1 VAHFAVSAV
10 GRDRPGI
17 VAAIADALFDL
28 DGNVEDSRMTILRGH
43 FAVMLI
49 VSLPAGS
56 GGDAGDALEQRLS
69 VVREELG
76 LDALTVS
83 EVSEVGAAGA
93 SPTHVITVYGADHPG
108 IVHSISAELA
118 ERDVNITDLQT
129 KLAGEGESP
138 LYVMMLE
145 VELGDNDPGEVTEAL
160 AGVGESAAVEVS
172 IGELDSEA
180 L

>member
-17 VAAIADALFDL
+17 VAAITGSLLEL
-28 DGNVEDSRMTILRGH
+28 DGNVEDSRMTILRGQ

-49 VSLPAGS
+49 VSLP
-56 GGDAGDALEQRLS
+56 DADGKAELERLLAPVS
-69 VVREELG
+69 AELG

-83 EVSEVGAAGA
+83 PVAESASVAVS
-93 SPTHVITVYGADHPG
+93 PDHVITVYGADHPG
-108 IVHSISAELA
+108 IVHSVSAALA
-118 ERDVNITDLQT
+118 GHGVNITDLQT
-129 KLAGEGESP
+129 KLTGSGPSP

-145 VELGDNDPGEVTEAL
+145 VEIGEAAPAALERAL
-160 AGVGESAAVEVS
+160 AEVGESADVE
-172 IGELDSEA
+172 IAIRELDSEA

>member
-17 VAAIADALFDL
+17 VAAITEALLDL
-28 DGNVEDSRMTILRGH
+28 EGNVEDSRMTILRGQ

-49 VSLPAGS
+49 VSLP
-56 GGDAGDALEQRLS
+56 DAEGRSELESRLAP
-69 VVREELG
+69 VRTDRG

-83 EVSEVGAAGA
+83 PVGESA
-93 SPTHVITVYGADHPG
+93 SARVAPDHVITVYGADHPG
-108 IVHSISAELA
+108 IVHSVSAALA
-118 ERDVNITDLQT
+118 RQSVNITDLQT
-129 KLAGEGESP
+129 KLAGSGASP

-145 VELGDNDPGEVTEAL
+145 VELGETDPASVERAL
-160 AGVGESAAVEVS
+160 ADVGERADVE
-172 IGELDSEA
+172 IAIRELDSEA